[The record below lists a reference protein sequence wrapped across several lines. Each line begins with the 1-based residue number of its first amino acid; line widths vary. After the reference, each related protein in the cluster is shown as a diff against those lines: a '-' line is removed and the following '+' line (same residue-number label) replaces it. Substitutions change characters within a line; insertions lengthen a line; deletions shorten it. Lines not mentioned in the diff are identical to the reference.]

1 MSISSKTSKEQ
12 NHLKLAEI
20 ELGSQKFRSFIAGQV
35 QIAASTPSNKTKVM
49 GNLSVVQ
56 Q

>member
-1 MSISSKTSKEQ
+1 VSISSKTSKEL
-12 NHLKLAEI
+12 NHVKLAEI
-20 ELGSQKFRSFIAGQV
+20 EFGSQNLWSFTAGQV
-35 QIAASTPSNKTKVM
+35 QIAASTPSKKTKVM